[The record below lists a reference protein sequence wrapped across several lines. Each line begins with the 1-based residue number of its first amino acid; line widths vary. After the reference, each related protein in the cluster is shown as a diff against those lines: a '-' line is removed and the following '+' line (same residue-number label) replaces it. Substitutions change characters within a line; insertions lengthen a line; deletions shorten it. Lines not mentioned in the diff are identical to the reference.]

1 MLESVKFLL
10 EKIKTCRDN
19 CSYPRSCWWLCRILT
34 SPISLIGLLFVQMGM
49 LMKYCENKLE
59 NMMEK
64 GEITIKIIHWFFA
77 LLVRHPYTCV
87 RKDLTVMIFAQMV
100 ISILLLKQ
108 YLKNE

>member
-64 GEITIKIIHWFFA
+64 GEITDKDNSLVFCPTCEAPVYMREKRPNGDDICANGHKYPSIK
-77 LLVRHPYTCV
+77 
-87 RKDLTVMIFAQMV
+87 TVP
-100 ISILLLKQ
+100 K
-108 YLKNE
+108 E